1 MGALDLA
8 VEVGRG
14 RANRSEL
21 NRGLLQPPLDA
32 QRKEFASTVGLKV
45 LNRKRYFL
53 HDALEKS
60 DGVNGAAAREETEH
74 PLPRAIVHRYV
85 VVQAWRNFADVH
97 LHLVARN
104 RTAIALRDASS
115 PASLGEPRGTVST
128 QHFVNCRE
136 TESDL
141 MKAHQLVAQALN
153 TQLPGASKV
162 KDQRDFLRT
171 GPLPRRSVRPSTL
184 ALQAGETLRLITAKP
199 LAERGARDAAAPAD
213 EPCVSYSF
221 MQTDPSQAL
230 PLLGCEQ
237 VVRHGAQHPN
247 PSERMYAN
255 PTSEEI
261 RGIRVYAT

>member
-1 MGALDLA
+1 
-8 VEVGRG
+8 
-14 RANRSEL
+14 
-21 NRGLLQPPLDA
+21 
-32 QRKEFASTVGLKV
+32 
-45 LNRKRYFL
+45 
-53 HDALEKS
+53 
-60 DGVNGAAAREETEH
+60 
-74 PLPRAIVHRYV
+74 
-85 VVQAWRNFADVH
+85 
-97 LHLVARN
+97 
-104 RTAIALRDASS
+104 
-115 PASLGEPRGTVST
+115 VST

-184 ALQAGETLRLITAKP
+184 ALQAGDTLRLITAKP

-255 PTSEEI
+255 PTLKKSAGSASTLPERDPRNPRLDDLKGSAKSASRRRERI
-261 RGIRVYAT
+261 RGIRVSLT